1 MNIGQANTKAI
12 ARTSALVPSIHQKT
26 FQPIIQVLDF
36 VNELYSSKFQVPSP
50 GALVGGAGDL
60 TLSSRELDHNS
71 IGVLDAQEQLEGFK
85 PKAFFHMCG
94 EHSPPHPVFPGA

>member
-1 MNIGQANTKAI
+1 
-12 ARTSALVPSIHQKT
+12 
-26 FQPIIQVLDF
+26 
-36 VNELYSSKFQVPSP
+36 
-50 GALVGGAGDL
+50 
-60 TLSSRELDHNS
+60 LDHNL